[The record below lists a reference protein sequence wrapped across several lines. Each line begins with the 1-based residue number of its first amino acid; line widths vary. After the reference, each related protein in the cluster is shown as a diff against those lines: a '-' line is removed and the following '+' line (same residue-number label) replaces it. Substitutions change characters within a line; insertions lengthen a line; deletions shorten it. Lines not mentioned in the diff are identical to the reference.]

1 MGSLETYTLPLEKL
15 KKSIFPNMQKKKK
28 THNIESLGSC
38 KMLSFPKSQSLWWLL
53 QGSLKYGYPAIHG
66 IYIKPWSVNTAQ
78 ENPLLKKKP
87 RSQKRQEIIDVYT
100 YKHSRKKI
108 NK

>member
-15 KKSIFPNMQKKKK
+15 KKLIFPNMKKK
-28 THNIESLGSC
+28 HNIESLGNC
-38 KMLSFPKSQSLWWLL
+38 KMLSFLKSQSLWWLL

-66 IYIKPWSVNTAQ
+66 IYIKPWNVNIAQ

-87 RSQKRQEIIDVYT
+87 RSQKRQEIIYVYT
-100 YKHSRKKI
+100 YKHSGKK